1 MLLSN
6 MYKMKI
12 NREQFYDKVYACW
25 LGKNIGGTI
34 GAPYEGTKEMLDI
47 TGFKTKPGN
56 PLPNDDLDLQL
67 LWLWMIEWEG
77 IRAIDQNMLAEY
89 WVDWIPPHWNEYGI
103 ARQNLKAGLM
113 PPLSGEIENQ
123 RWQTSNGAWIRS
135 ELWAVL
141 FPFCGDISMKYAS
154 MDAMVDHGIS
164 EGTYAEIFTVA
175 IQSGALFGN
184 DIMTLIKNALAK
196 IPADSMLAKAVQL
209 VIDEYGKGTD
219 YRVVRNMLVDLT
231 AELGFFQAPANVG
244 YAVIGL
250 LYGEGDFK
258 KSILY
263 AVNCGDDTD
272 CTAATVGATLGLM
285 GGCAVI
291 PEDWREHVGDSI
303 INISINGQ
311 KAVDLPQSCTE
322 LTNRIMDIIPEVM
335 KRYDVRVEFTDG
347 ESEIN
352 DDVVKMYNNKTAKE
366 ILDLPK
372 YSYEITNCIPFKLR
386 IEYDESPKIMPG
398 DTRKVRV
405 HFYNNYQDARRLSFK
420 LILPEGW
427 SAANYPKTL
436 CMEMLMNQ
444 VNVDYTQFVDFEI
457 TAGDNLEAINNVYL
471 EVSSATFAQQVI
483 VPIVFVG

>member
-1 MLLSN
+1 M
-6 MYKMKI
+6 
-12 NREQFYDKVYACW
+12 
-25 LGKNIGGTI
+25 
-34 GAPYEGTKEMLDI
+34 
-47 TGFKTKPGN
+47 
-56 PLPNDDLDLQL
+56 
-67 LWLWMIEWEG
+67 
-77 IRAIDQNMLAEY
+77 
-89 WVDWIPPHWNEYGI
+89 
-103 ARQNLKAGLM
+103 
-113 PPLSGEIENQ
+113 
-123 RWQTSNGAWIRS
+123 
-135 ELWAVL
+135 
-141 FPFCGDISMKYAS
+141 
-154 MDAMVDHGIS
+154 
-164 EGTYAEIFTVA
+164 
-175 IQSGALFGN
+175 
-184 DIMTLIKNALAK
+184 
-196 IPADSMLAKAVQL
+196 
-209 VIDEYGKGTD
+209 
-219 YRVVRNMLVDLT
+219 
-231 AELGFFQAPANVG
+231 
-244 YAVIGL
+244 
-250 LYGEGDFK
+250 
-258 KSILY
+258 Y